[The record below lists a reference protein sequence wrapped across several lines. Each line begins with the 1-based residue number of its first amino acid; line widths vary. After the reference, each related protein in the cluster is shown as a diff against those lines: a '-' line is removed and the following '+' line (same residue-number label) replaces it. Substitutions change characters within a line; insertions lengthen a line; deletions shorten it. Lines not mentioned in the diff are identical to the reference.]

1 MGQVL
6 GQRRRP
12 HRLLALQ
19 GQLGVDRVPDDDDIG
34 HHVEAAHDFL
44 LGLFLLLAQHPVAA
58 KPEPTAQRVQLL
70 AFIEL
75 GVDAPAQGL
84 RVQVAQ
90 DEGRFDQPPVF
101 LQQVGEVVMAGIG
114 L

>member
-1 MGQVL
+1 M
-6 GQRRRP
+6 
-12 HRLLALQ
+12 
-19 GQLGVDRVPDDDDIG
+19 
-34 HHVEAAHDFL
+34 
-44 LGLFLLLAQHPVAA
+44 
-58 KPEPTAQRVQLL
+58 QLL
-70 AFIEL
+70 AFVEL

-101 LQQVGEVVMAGIG
+101 LQQVGEVVLAGIG